1 MSQSGL
7 TKYYIKKQLK
17 VENSYV
23 KDVKNGL
30 TKTTFKLYAPDD
42 SNFYVNV
49 EFDYLLMIVN
59 KVKISFTNL
68 EGFNGIKAVDAAK
81 ELIDQNSKYSADIYS
96 LDSKDSTGCTVLLNP
111 KAYFGYI
118 KNAIKARQFN
128 KLKERMGAI
137 LYEYMFSDI
146 MEVMGYQGQG
156 SNEFGYVLNNMIM
169 PSMGAYVA
177 SRKKTT
183 FLFLILGIALLV
195 GFIVGT
201 IVIAA
206 IFTWLCGQFYWV
218 SVGVMC
224 LSCIAIWIA
233 AIYCNIVTGGAKND
247 DLNSIIFFVQ
257 CICVVLICLA
267 AASDIAFDHYYEN
280 QISVNQNF
288 WGDYVAEGRTVEKS
302 EFWGVLGSSLVT
314 GFVVPAIL
322 YAIAEAIFKS
332 DSFFNMQ
339 GAYFTAAASLLV
351 LIPFGWL
358 MIKRFVLNR
367 D

>member
-17 VENSYV
+17 VQNSYV

-49 EFDYLLMIVN
+49 EFDYLLMRVN

-81 ELIDQNSKYSADIYS
+81 ELTDQNSQYSADIYS
-96 LDSKDSTGCTVLLNP
+96 LDPKDSTGCTVLLNP
-111 KAYFGYI
+111 KAYFGYM
-118 KNAIKARQFN
+118 KNAIKTGQFN

-146 MEVMGYQGQG
+146 MEVMGYEGQG

-183 FLFLILGIALLV
+183 FLLLILGIALLV
-195 GFIVGT
+195 GGIVMGVSGKDGALGT
-201 IVIAA
+201 
-206 IFTWLCGQFYWV
+206 F
-218 SVGVMC
+218 
-224 LSCIAIWIA
+224 
-233 AIYCNIVTGGAKND
+233 
-247 DLNSIIFFVQ
+247 
-257 CICVVLICLA
+257 
-267 AASDIAFDHYYEN
+267 
-280 QISVNQNF
+280 
-288 WGDYVAEGRTVEKS
+288 
-302 EFWGVLGSSLVT
+302 GVLL
-314 GFVVPAIL
+314 
-322 YAIAEAIFKS
+322 AIA
-332 DSFFNMQ
+332 
-339 GAYFTAAASLLV
+339 GGLLA
-351 LIPFGWL
+351 LYYLFQFL
-358 MIKRFVLNR
+358 HYKKRDEIGR
-367 D
+367 

>member
-17 VENSYV
+17 VQNSYV

-81 ELIDQNSKYSADIYS
+81 ELTNQNSKYSADIYS
-96 LDSKDSTGCTVLLNP
+96 LDPKDSTGCTVLLNP
-111 KAYFGYI
+111 KAYFDYM

-146 MEVMGYQGQG
+146 MEVMGYEGQG

-195 GFIVGT
+195 GGIVMVVSGKDGALATFGVLFAIVGGLL
-201 IVIAA
+201 ALYYL
-206 IFTWLCGQFYWV
+206 FQF
-218 SVGVMC
+218 
-224 LSCIAIWIA
+224 L
-233 AIYCNIVTGGAKND
+233 
-247 DLNSIIFFVQ
+247 
-257 CICVVLICLA
+257 
-267 AASDIAFDHYYEN
+267 HYKKRDE
-280 QISVNQNF
+280 I
-288 WGDYVAEGRTVEKS
+288 GR
-302 EFWGVLGSSLVT
+302 
-314 GFVVPAIL
+314 
-322 YAIAEAIFKS
+322 
-332 DSFFNMQ
+332 
-339 GAYFTAAASLLV
+339 
-351 LIPFGWL
+351 
-358 MIKRFVLNR
+358 
-367 D
+367 

>member
-17 VENSYV
+17 VQNSYV

-30 TKTTFKLYAPDD
+30 ASTKFKLYAPDD

-49 EFDYLLMIVN
+49 EFDYLLMKVN

-81 ELIDQNSKYSADIYS
+81 ELTDQNSQYSADIYS
-96 LDSKDSTGCTVLLNP
+96 LDPKDSTGCTVLLNP

-118 KNAIKARQFN
+118 KNAIKAGQFN

-146 MEVMGYQGQG
+146 MEVMGYEGQG

-183 FLFLILGIALLV
+183 FLLLILGIALLV
-195 GFIVGT
+195 GGIVMG
-201 IVIAA
+201 
-206 IFTWLCGQFYWV
+206 V
-218 SVGVMC
+218 SG
-224 LSCIAIWIA
+224 
-233 AIYCNIVTGGAKND
+233 
-247 DLNSIIFFVQ
+247 
-257 CICVVLICLA
+257 
-267 AASDIAFDHYYEN
+267 
-280 QISVNQNF
+280 
-288 WGDYVAEGRTVEKS
+288 EKS
-302 EFWGVLGSSLVT
+302 GSALGTFGVLL
-314 GFVVPAIL
+314 
-322 YAIAEAIFKS
+322 AIA
-332 DSFFNMQ
+332 
-339 GAYFTAAASLLV
+339 GGLLA
-351 LIPFGWL
+351 LYYLFQFL
-358 MIKRFVLNR
+358 HYRKRDEIGR
-367 D
+367 

>member
-1 MSQSGL
+1 MDL
-7 TKYYIKKQLK
+7 LWQL
-17 VENSYV
+17 
-23 KDVKNGL
+23 
-30 TKTTFKLYAPDD
+30 
-42 SNFYVNV
+42 
-49 EFDYLLMIVN
+49 I
-59 KVKISFTNL
+59 
-68 EGFNGIKAVDAAK
+68 
-81 ELIDQNSKYSADIYS
+81 
-96 LDSKDSTGCTVLLNP
+96 
-111 KAYFGYI
+111 
-118 KNAIKARQFN
+118 
-128 KLKERMGAI
+128 
-137 LYEYMFSDI
+137 
-146 MEVMGYQGQG
+146 
-156 SNEFGYVLNNMIM
+156 
-169 PSMGAYVA
+169 
-177 SRKKTT
+177 
-183 FLFLILGIALLV
+183 

-233 AIYCNIVTGGAKND
+233 AIYCNIATGGAKND

-257 CICVVLICLA
+257 CICVVLISLA

-314 GFVVPAIL
+314 GFVIPAIL

-367 D
+367 N

>member
-17 VENSYV
+17 VQNSYV

-81 ELIDQNSKYSADIYS
+81 ELTNQNSKYSADIYS
-96 LDSKDSTGCTVLLNP
+96 LDPKDSTGCTVLLNP
-111 KAYFGYI
+111 KAYFDYM

-146 MEVMGYQGQG
+146 MEVMGYEGQG

-195 GFIVGT
+195 GGIVMVVSGKDGALVTFGVLFAIVGGLL
-201 IVIAA
+201 ALYYL
-206 IFTWLCGQFYWV
+206 FQF
-218 SVGVMC
+218 
-224 LSCIAIWIA
+224 L
-233 AIYCNIVTGGAKND
+233 
-247 DLNSIIFFVQ
+247 
-257 CICVVLICLA
+257 
-267 AASDIAFDHYYEN
+267 HYKKRDE
-280 QISVNQNF
+280 I
-288 WGDYVAEGRTVEKS
+288 GR
-302 EFWGVLGSSLVT
+302 
-314 GFVVPAIL
+314 
-322 YAIAEAIFKS
+322 
-332 DSFFNMQ
+332 
-339 GAYFTAAASLLV
+339 
-351 LIPFGWL
+351 
-358 MIKRFVLNR
+358 
-367 D
+367 

>member
-17 VENSYV
+17 VKNSYV

-49 EFDYLLMIVN
+49 EFDYLLMRVN

-81 ELIDQNSKYSADIYS
+81 ELTDQNSSYSADIYS
-96 LDSKDSTGCTVLLNP
+96 LDPKDSTGCTVLLNP
-111 KAYFGYI
+111 KAYFGYM
-118 KNAIKARQFN
+118 KNAIKTGQFN

-146 MEVMGYQGQG
+146 MEVMGYEGQG

-183 FLFLILGIALLV
+183 FLLLILGIALLV
-195 GFIVGT
+195 GGIVMG
-201 IVIAA
+201 
-206 IFTWLCGQFYWV
+206 V
-218 SVGVMC
+218 SG
-224 LSCIAIWIA
+224 
-233 AIYCNIVTGGAKND
+233 
-247 DLNSIIFFVQ
+247 
-257 CICVVLICLA
+257 
-267 AASDIAFDHYYEN
+267 
-280 QISVNQNF
+280 
-288 WGDYVAEGRTVEKS
+288 EKS
-302 EFWGVLGSSLVT
+302 GSALGTFGVLL
-314 GFVVPAIL
+314 
-322 YAIAEAIFKS
+322 AIA
-332 DSFFNMQ
+332 
-339 GAYFTAAASLLV
+339 GGLLA
-351 LIPFGWL
+351 LYYLFQFL
-358 MIKRFVLNR
+358 HYKKRDEIGR
-367 D
+367 

>member
-17 VENSYV
+17 VKNSYV

-49 EFDYLLMIVN
+49 EFDYLLMRVN

-81 ELIDQNSKYSADIYS
+81 ELTDQNSQYSADIYS
-96 LDSKDSTGCTVLLNP
+96 LDPKDSTGCTVLLNP
-111 KAYFGYI
+111 KAYFGYM
-118 KNAIKARQFN
+118 KNAIKAGQFN

-146 MEVMGYQGQG
+146 MEVMGYEGQG

-183 FLFLILGIALLV
+183 FLLLILGIALLV
-195 GFIVGT
+195 GGIVMG
-201 IVIAA
+201 
-206 IFTWLCGQFYWV
+206 V
-218 SVGVMC
+218 SG
-224 LSCIAIWIA
+224 
-233 AIYCNIVTGGAKND
+233 
-247 DLNSIIFFVQ
+247 
-257 CICVVLICLA
+257 
-267 AASDIAFDHYYEN
+267 
-280 QISVNQNF
+280 
-288 WGDYVAEGRTVEKS
+288 EKS
-302 EFWGVLGSSLVT
+302 GSALGTFGVLL
-314 GFVVPAIL
+314 
-322 YAIAEAIFKS
+322 AIA
-332 DSFFNMQ
+332 
-339 GAYFTAAASLLV
+339 GGLLA
-351 LIPFGWL
+351 LYYLFQFL
-358 MIKRFVLNR
+358 HYKKRDEIGR
-367 D
+367 

>member
-17 VENSYV
+17 VQNSYV

-49 EFDYLLMIVN
+49 EFDYLLMRVN

-81 ELIDQNSKYSADIYS
+81 ELTDQNSQYSADIYS
-96 LDSKDSTGCTVLLNP
+96 LDPKDSTGCTVLLNP
-111 KAYFGYI
+111 KAYFDYM
-118 KNAIKARQFN
+118 KNAIKAGQFN

-146 MEVMGYQGQG
+146 MEVMGYEGQG

-195 GFIVGT
+195 GGIVMG
-201 IVIAA
+201 
-206 IFTWLCGQFYWV
+206 V
-218 SVGVMC
+218 SG
-224 LSCIAIWIA
+224 
-233 AIYCNIVTGGAKND
+233 
-247 DLNSIIFFVQ
+247 
-257 CICVVLICLA
+257 
-267 AASDIAFDHYYEN
+267 
-280 QISVNQNF
+280 
-288 WGDYVAEGRTVEKS
+288 EKS
-302 EFWGVLGSSLVT
+302 GSALGTFGVLL
-314 GFVVPAIL
+314 
-322 YAIAEAIFKS
+322 AIA
-332 DSFFNMQ
+332 
-339 GAYFTAAASLLV
+339 GGLLA
-351 LIPFGWL
+351 LYYLFQFL
-358 MIKRFVLNR
+358 HYRKRDEIGR
-367 D
+367 

>member
-17 VENSYV
+17 VQNSYV

-81 ELIDQNSKYSADIYS
+81 ELTNQNSKYSADIYS
-96 LDSKDSTGCTVLLNP
+96 LDPKDSTGCTVLLNP
-111 KAYFGYI
+111 KAYFDYM
-118 KNAIKARQFN
+118 KNAIKARQFS

-146 MEVMGYQGQG
+146 MEVMGYEGQG

-195 GFIVGT
+195 GGIVM
-201 IVIAA
+201 V
-206 IFTWLCGQFYWV
+206 V
-218 SVGVMC
+218 SGKD
-224 LSCIAIWIA
+224 
-233 AIYCNIVTGGAKND
+233 GA
-247 DLNSIIFFVQ
+247 
-257 CICVVLICLA
+257 LA
-267 AASDIAFDHYYEN
+267 TF
-280 QISVNQNF
+280 
-288 WGDYVAEGRTVEKS
+288 
-302 EFWGVLGSSLVT
+302 GVLL
-314 GFVVPAIL
+314 
-322 YAIAEAIFKS
+322 AIA
-332 DSFFNMQ
+332 
-339 GAYFTAAASLLV
+339 GGLLA
-351 LIPFGWL
+351 LYYLFQFL
-358 MIKRFVLNR
+358 HYKKRDEIGR
-367 D
+367 

>member
-17 VENSYV
+17 VQNSYV

-81 ELIDQNSKYSADIYS
+81 ELTNQNSKYSADIYS
-96 LDSKDSTGCTVLLNP
+96 LDLKDSTGCTVLLNP
-111 KAYFGYI
+111 KAYFDYM

-146 MEVMGYQGQG
+146 MEVMGYEGQG

-195 GFIVGT
+195 GGIVMVVSGKDGALATFGVLFAIVGGLL
-201 IVIAA
+201 ALYYL
-206 IFTWLCGQFYWV
+206 FQF
-218 SVGVMC
+218 
-224 LSCIAIWIA
+224 L
-233 AIYCNIVTGGAKND
+233 
-247 DLNSIIFFVQ
+247 
-257 CICVVLICLA
+257 
-267 AASDIAFDHYYEN
+267 HYKKRDE
-280 QISVNQNF
+280 I
-288 WGDYVAEGRTVEKS
+288 GR
-302 EFWGVLGSSLVT
+302 
-314 GFVVPAIL
+314 
-322 YAIAEAIFKS
+322 
-332 DSFFNMQ
+332 
-339 GAYFTAAASLLV
+339 
-351 LIPFGWL
+351 
-358 MIKRFVLNR
+358 
-367 D
+367 

>member
-17 VENSYV
+17 VQNSYV

-30 TKTTFKLYAPDD
+30 TRTTFKLYAPDD

-49 EFDYLLMIVN
+49 EFDYLLMKVN

-81 ELIDQNSKYSADIYS
+81 ELTDQNSSYSADVYS
-96 LDSKDSTGCTVLLNP
+96 LDPKDSTGCTVLLNP
-111 KAYFGYI
+111 KAYFDYM

-146 MEVMGYQGQG
+146 MEVMGYEGQG

-195 GFIVGT
+195 GGIVMGVSGKHDALGT
-201 IVIAA
+201 FGVLFA
-206 IFTWLCGQFYWV
+206 I
-218 SVGVMC
+218 
-224 LSCIAIWIA
+224 
-233 AIYCNIVTGGAKND
+233 TGG
-247 DLNSIIFFVQ
+247 L
-257 CICVVLICLA
+257 LA
-267 AASDIAFDHYYEN
+267 LYYLFQFLHYKKRDE
-280 QISVNQNF
+280 I
-288 WGDYVAEGRTVEKS
+288 GR
-302 EFWGVLGSSLVT
+302 
-314 GFVVPAIL
+314 
-322 YAIAEAIFKS
+322 
-332 DSFFNMQ
+332 
-339 GAYFTAAASLLV
+339 
-351 LIPFGWL
+351 
-358 MIKRFVLNR
+358 
-367 D
+367 

>member
-17 VENSYV
+17 VQNSYV

-30 TKTTFKLYAPDD
+30 TRTTFKLYAPDD

-49 EFDYLLMIVN
+49 EFDYLLMRVN

-81 ELIDQNSKYSADIYS
+81 ELTDQNSQYSADIYS
-96 LDSKDSTGCTVLLNP
+96 LDPKDSTGCTVLLNP

-118 KNAIKARQFN
+118 KNAIKAGQFN

-146 MEVMGYQGQG
+146 MEVMGYEGQG

-183 FLFLILGIALLV
+183 FLFLILGIALFV
-195 GFIVGT
+195 GGIVMGVSGEKSGSALGT
-201 IVIAA
+201 FGVLLAIAGGLLA
-206 IFTWLCGQFYWV
+206 LYYLFQ
-218 SVGVMC
+218 
-224 LSCIAIWIA
+224 SCIIR
-233 AIYCNIVTGGAKND
+233 NVT
-247 DLNSIIFFVQ
+247 
-257 CICVVLICLA
+257 
-267 AASDIAFDHYYEN
+267 
-280 QISVNQNF
+280 
-288 WGDYVAEGRTVEKS
+288 R
-302 EFWGVLGSSLVT
+302 LVDK
-314 GFVVPAIL
+314 G
-322 YAIAEAIFKS
+322 
-332 DSFFNMQ
+332 
-339 GAYFTAAASLLV
+339 
-351 LIPFGWL
+351 
-358 MIKRFVLNR
+358 
-367 D
+367 

>member
-17 VENSYV
+17 VQNSYV

-49 EFDYLLMIVN
+49 EFDYLLMKVN

-81 ELIDQNSKYSADIYS
+81 ELTNQNSQYSADIYS
-96 LDSKDSTGCTVLLNP
+96 LDPKDSTGCTVLLNP
-111 KAYFGYI
+111 KAYFGYM
-118 KNAIKARQFN
+118 KNAIKAGQFN

-146 MEVMGYQGQG
+146 MEVMGYEGQG

-183 FLFLILGIALLV
+183 FLFLILGIALFV
-195 GFIVGT
+195 GGIVMG
-201 IVIAA
+201 
-206 IFTWLCGQFYWV
+206 V
-218 SVGVMC
+218 SG
-224 LSCIAIWIA
+224 
-233 AIYCNIVTGGAKND
+233 
-247 DLNSIIFFVQ
+247 
-257 CICVVLICLA
+257 
-267 AASDIAFDHYYEN
+267 
-280 QISVNQNF
+280 
-288 WGDYVAEGRTVEKS
+288 EKS
-302 EFWGVLGSSLVT
+302 GSALGTFGVLL
-314 GFVVPAIL
+314 
-322 YAIAEAIFKS
+322 AIA
-332 DSFFNMQ
+332 
-339 GAYFTAAASLLV
+339 GGLLA
-351 LIPFGWL
+351 LYYLFQFL
-358 MIKRFVLNR
+358 HYRKRDEIGR
-367 D
+367 

>member
-81 ELIDQNSKYSADIYS
+81 ELTDQNSSYSADVYS
-96 LDSKDSTGCTVLLNP
+96 LDPKDSTGCTVLLNP
-111 KAYFGYI
+111 KAYFDYM

-146 MEVMGYQGQG
+146 MEVMGYEGQG

-195 GFIVGT
+195 GGIVMG
-201 IVIAA
+201 
-206 IFTWLCGQFYWV
+206 V
-218 SVGVMC
+218 SG
-224 LSCIAIWIA
+224 
-233 AIYCNIVTGGAKND
+233 
-247 DLNSIIFFVQ
+247 
-257 CICVVLICLA
+257 
-267 AASDIAFDHYYEN
+267 
-280 QISVNQNF
+280 
-288 WGDYVAEGRTVEKS
+288 EKS
-302 EFWGVLGSSLVT
+302 GSALGTFGVLL
-314 GFVVPAIL
+314 
-322 YAIAEAIFKS
+322 AIA
-332 DSFFNMQ
+332 
-339 GAYFTAAASLLV
+339 GGLLA
-351 LIPFGWL
+351 LYYLFQFL
-358 MIKRFVLNR
+358 HYKKRDDIGR
-367 D
+367 

>member
-17 VENSYV
+17 VQNSYV

-49 EFDYLLMIVN
+49 EFDYLLMRVN

-81 ELIDQNSKYSADIYS
+81 ELTNQNSQYSADIYS
-96 LDSKDSTGCTVLLNP
+96 LNPKDSTGCTALLNP
-111 KAYFGYI
+111 KAYFGYM
-118 KNAIKARQFN
+118 KNAIKAGQFN

-146 MEVMGYQGQG
+146 MEVMGYEGQG

-183 FLFLILGIALLV
+183 FLLLILGIALLV
-195 GFIVGT
+195 GGIVMGVSGKDGALGT
-201 IVIAA
+201 
-206 IFTWLCGQFYWV
+206 F
-218 SVGVMC
+218 GVP
-224 LSCIAIWIA
+224 L
-233 AIYCNIVTGGAKND
+233 
-247 DLNSIIFFVQ
+247 
-257 CICVVLICLA
+257 
-267 AASDIAFDHYYEN
+267 
-280 QISVNQNF
+280 
-288 WGDYVAEGRTVEKS
+288 
-302 EFWGVLGSSLVT
+302 
-314 GFVVPAIL
+314 
-322 YAIAEAIFKS
+322 AIA
-332 DSFFNMQ
+332 
-339 GAYFTAAASLLV
+339 GGLLA
-351 LIPFGWL
+351 LYYLFQFL
-358 MIKRFVLNR
+358 HYKKRDEIGR
-367 D
+367 